1 MRTENLI
8 RLIAIGLALISVVSP
23 AQCLL
28 SSPAEYGISSEQL
41 TNGLEVIVIENH
53 QVPLVTIVMAV
64 KNGACVETPEYD
76 GLSHLYEHMFF
87 KANEAIPN
95 QEAYLERT
103 RELGMVWNGFTS
115 QEAVVYF
122 FTMYKDDMRE
132 GMIFMR
138 NAIETPLFDEAELER
153 ERQVVLAE
161 YDRAD
166 ADPFHHLM
174 REVDKEL
181 WYAYPWRKDVLG
193 NRTIIATA
201 TQEKLRTIQ
210 QSYYIPNNCALIV
223 AGDVEPAKVFD
234 MAEGVFSEWQKR
246 EDPSIKYPIPIHP
259 PLGESRSV
267 VVTRPVNAIT
277 LMVEWQGPSVFKN
290 PQDTYAADVFSLLLD
305 NPSSKFQK
313 NLVDSGL
320 FTSCSLRY
328 TTLNNTGPIMIVA
341 QTDVEHFAEAKEA
354 LIDEIK
360 KFDQPNYFT
369 AEELANA
376 KNQLVTS
383 RVYETE
389 RASDFAI
396 TLTWWW
402 CAAGLNYYLGYN
414 DNVSEVDRAAINRY
428 VDTYILDKPFAM
440 GTLLSEG
447 DQQIL
452 GLEGGVIA

>member
-1 MRTENLI
+1 MRTENVENLI

-234 MAEGVFSEWQKR
+234 MAEG
-246 EDPSIKYPIPIHP
+246 Y
-259 PLGESRSV
+259 
-267 VVTRPVNAIT
+267 
-277 LMVEWQGPSVFKN
+277 
-290 PQDTYAADVFSLLLD
+290 
-305 NPSSKFQK
+305 
-313 NLVDSGL
+313 
-320 FTSCSLRY
+320 
-328 TTLNNTGPIMIVA
+328 
-341 QTDVEHFAEAKEA
+341 
-354 LIDEIK
+354 
-360 KFDQPNYFT
+360 
-369 AEELANA
+369 LANG
-376 KNQLVTS
+376 KK
-383 RVYETE
+383 E
-389 RASDFAI
+389 R
-396 TLTWWW
+396 TH
-402 CAAGLNYYLGYN
+402 
-414 DNVSEVDRAAINRY
+414 R
-428 VDTYILDKPFAM
+428 
-440 GTLLSEG
+440 
-447 DQQIL
+447 
-452 GLEGGVIA
+452 